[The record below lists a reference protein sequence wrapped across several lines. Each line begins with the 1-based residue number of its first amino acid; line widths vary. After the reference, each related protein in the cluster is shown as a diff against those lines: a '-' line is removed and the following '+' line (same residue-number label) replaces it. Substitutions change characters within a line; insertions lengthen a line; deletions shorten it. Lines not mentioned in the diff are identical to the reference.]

1 MPSKSKAKKP
11 RSPARKDPLI
21 RRFETGVGEDELR
34 SMMAYSGDPR
44 AQRLLE
50 MLMDP
55 AYRGHTLA
63 KLCEKVGLKVVD
75 LLDLFRKFKWDVG
88 TIDLYQQLPQI
99 VKELAADAKSSQAAC
114 KRCDGEGKLNLGA
127 PEEKSCPQCDG
138 TGQVRVPGDQQA
150 ARLILQITGMIGR
163 NRAPEIRKIIS

>member
-1 MPSKSKAKKP
+1 MANKP
-11 RSPARKDPLI
+11 RSPARKDPLM
-21 RRFETGVGEDELR
+21 RRFETGIGGQDELK

-55 AYRGHTLA
+55 AYRNHSLG
-63 KLCEKVGLKVVD
+63 KLCEKVGLRVVD

-99 VKELAADAKSSQAAC
+99 VKELADDARSSQAAC
-114 KRCDGEGKLNLGA
+114 GRCDGEGTLGVGES
-127 PEEKSCPQCDG
+127 EEKSCPQCEG
-138 TGQVRVPGDQQA
+138 TGQVRVPGDPQA
-150 ARLILQITGMIGR
+150 RRLFLQLTGMIGR
-163 NRAPEIRKIIS
+163 NRMPVIRKIIS